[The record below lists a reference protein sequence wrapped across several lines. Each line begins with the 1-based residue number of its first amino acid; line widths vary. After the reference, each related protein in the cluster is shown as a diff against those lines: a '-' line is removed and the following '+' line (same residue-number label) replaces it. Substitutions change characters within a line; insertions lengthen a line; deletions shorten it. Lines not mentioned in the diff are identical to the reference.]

1 MLFYYSDIR
10 FWQAVNGVL
19 AVWKRKNK
27 KSAVHFP
34 GHSLRLFFLVV
45 IQVAEHSRYSFG
57 ALHCEHCLFD
67 NKALGEWQTEGER
80 LYTLLYISINVVSST
95 YIFYVHIRKYYASRR
110 IQLFQ

>member
-45 IQVAEHSRYSFG
+45 IQVAEHSRYFFG
-57 ALHCEHCLFD
+57 VLHCVSICFFD
-67 NKALGEWQTEGER
+67 NKALGRYETER
-80 LYTLLYISINVVSST
+80 DCTPYYI
-95 YIFYVHIRKYYASRR
+95 
-110 IQLFQ
+110 